1 MAASRSSRPSILQ
14 SCIPAILQS
23 VMQSCNPAILQVEYP
38 PVSEFVHLHLH
49 TEYSLLDGAC
59 RIDEVLDEAV
69 RLGMPGIAVTEHGNM
84 FSSVIFHDHAR
95 ARGLNPILGCEVYVA
110 PGSRLTK
117 SGNPGETQNHLVLL
131 AETSEGYHNLI
142 KLVSAGYT
150 DGFYYKPRIDKELL
164 AQHAK
169 GLIGL
174 SSCLKG
180 EVAEGLT
187 HAQERKAVEAAAAYR
202 DILGPGNFFLEMQ
215 WHGIDEQRTV
225 NSGLPAIARDLSLP
239 LICTNDVHYLKESDA
254 HAHDILLCIGT
265 AKAFTDPK
273 RLRYDAKQ
281 FFLKTAEEMA
291 DVFKDHPEALVNT
304 MRVAERC
311 NVTLPQGEN
320 HLPNFDVPAP
330 FTLDD
335 YFEHVTREGFRER
348 LPRLQRL
355 AQAGSLR
362 HTIDE
367 YERRLSYEI
376 DMIKQMKYPG
386 YFLIVWDFIRYA
398 REQGI
403 PVGPGRG
410 SAAGS
415 LVAYCLRITDV
426 DPLDFNLIFER
437 FLNPERVSMPDIDVD
452 FCERRRGEVIDYVT
466 RKYGREN
473 VAQIITFGTMKA
485 KAVVRDVGRVL
496 EMPFADVD
504 KVAKQIPAVL
514 EMTLDKALEESQTLR
529 DLEQNDPKVK
539 ELLAVARR
547 LEGMTRHASVHA
559 AGVVIAPRAITEYA
573 PLYKGARDEIT
584 TQWSMKEIER
594 IGLLKMD
601 FLGLSTLTLIF
612 DAINE
617 IKRTTG
623 VDLDI
628 TALPLDDAKTYQI
641 FQDGQT
647 YGIFQFESSG
657 MRDILRKAKPQTIED
672 LIALNALYRPG
683 PLRSGMVDDYIARK
697 GGKVEVKYELPQ
709 LEPILRE
716 TYGVIAYQEQVM
728 RVARELGGFTLG
740 EADILRKAMGKKN
753 PEVMAK
759 QRGKFVE
766 GAKKNA
772 IPEKKAGPIFDLME
786 HFAGYGFP
794 KAHSAAYALLAY
806 QTAYL
811 KANYPWHFA
820 AALLT
825 IEAQNTDKLAVYL
838 GECRD
843 RGIPVLPPDINESQ
857 LRFTV
862 EPEGVR
868 FGLTA
873 IKNVGEGA
881 IESLLEVRKKHGPIA
896 SLVDL
901 CEELDLRLVNKR
913 VFESLTKAGA
923 FDGIAKALPSS
934 EKAPTTALRPRLLA
948 AIDAACEHGARF
960 QRDRDEG
967 QAQLFGAM
975 DQATNGTVG
984 DQPGMNGVGRQL
996 PEATP
1001 WTETEQ
1007 LAFEKET
1014 LGLYWSGHPIDP
1026 YATQLREFG
1035 ARPTSEL
1042 AEAPLAI
1049 ATQDTWGPNG
1059 RKPMEPD
1066 TSIGGIVAAVR
1077 PLKTRKGDRMA
1088 VFTLEDAQGGVEIIV
1103 FPETFQR
1110 SGSLIET
1117 GTLVLVR
1124 GKLERDEESVRILAT
1139 EILPID
1145 KVRERLT
1152 REVAI
1157 LVRAPA
1163 DRHMFEALGEIFSRH
1178 RGDRRVSIELE
1189 LAAPSAMSGRLRV
1202 KADVSS
1208 QIRVR
1213 PSSTLI
1219 AELEQVVGTGAV
1231 SLR

>member
-1 MAASRSSRPSILQ
+1 LA
-14 SCIPAILQS
+14 
-23 VMQSCNPAILQVEYP
+23 
-38 PVSEFVHLHLH
+38 EFVHLHLH

-69 RLGMPGIAVTEHGNM
+69 RLKMPAVAVTEHGNM

-110 PGSRLTK
+110 PGSRHTK

-131 AETSEGYHNLI
+131 AETNEGYHNLI

-150 DGFYYKPRIDKELL
+150 EGFYYKPRIDKDLL
-164 AQHAK
+164 AQHGK

-187 HAQERKAVEAAAAYR
+187 HSQERKAREAAGAYR

-215 WHGIDEQRTV
+215 WHGIEDQRTV
-225 NSGLPAIARDLSLP
+225 NSGLPAIARDLNLP
-239 LICTNDVHYLKESDA
+239 LICTNDVHYLRESDA
-254 HAHDILLCIGT
+254 HPHDILLCIGT
-265 AKAFTDPK
+265 AKAFSDPR

-291 DVFKDHPEALVNT
+291 EAFRDFPEALVNT
-304 MRVAERC
+304 MRIAERC
-311 NVTLPQGEN
+311 DVRLPKGEN

-335 YFEHVTREGFRER
+335 YFEHIVRDGFSQR
-348 LPRLQRL
+348 LPRLQQL
-355 AQAGSLR
+355 AARGVLGHS
-362 HTIDE
+362 IDE
-367 YERRLSYEI
+367 YEQRLSYEI
-376 DMIKQMKYPG
+376 AMIKQMKYPG

-426 DPLDFNLIFER
+426 DPLNFNLIFER

-485 KAVVRDVGRVL
+485 RAVVRDVGRVL

-504 KVAKQIPAVL
+504 RVAKQIPAVL
-514 EMTLDKALEESQTLR
+514 EMTLDKALEESPALK
-529 DLEQNDPKVK
+529 DLEQTDAKVK

-612 DAINE
+612 DAIQE

-657 MRDILRKAKPQTIED
+657 MRDILRKAKPQILED

-683 PLRSGMVDDYIARK
+683 PLRSGMVDDFIARK
-697 GGKVEVKYELPQ
+697 AGKVEIKYELPQ

-728 RVARELGGFTLG
+728 GIARVLGGFTLG
-740 EADILRKAMGKKN
+740 EADILRRAMGKKN

-759 QRGKFVE
+759 QRGSFVE
-766 GAKKNA
+766 GAKRNG

-794 KAHSAAYALLAY
+794 KAHATAYALLAY

-825 IEAQNTDKLAVYL
+825 IEAPNTDKLALYL

-843 RGIPVLPPDINESQ
+843 RGIPVLPPDINQSQ

-862 EPEGVR
+862 EPGRGVR

-873 IKNVGEGA
+873 IKNVGDGA
-881 IESLLEVRKKHGPIA
+881 IESLLDVRKKHGRIT
-896 SLVDL
+896 SLVALSED
-901 CEELDLRLVNKR
+901 LDLRLVNKR

-923 FDGIAKALPSS
+923 FDSLAKVPAYEGLP
-934 EKAPTTALRPRLLA
+934 ATALRPRLLA
-948 AIDAACEHGARF
+948 AVDAACEHGARF

-967 QAQLFGAM
+967 QAQLFGAF
-975 DQATNGTVG
+975 DPQDDSAG
-984 DQPGMNGVGRQL
+984 DAASGGASAGLLL
-996 PEATP
+996 PEAPP
-1001 WTETEQ
+1001 WTDTER

-1014 LGLYWSGHPIDP
+1014 LGLYLSGHPIDR
-1026 YATQLREFG
+1026 YSTDLREFG

-1042 AEAPLAI
+1042 ADAPTVAPPQEA
-1049 ATQDTWGPNG
+1049 WGPGG
-1059 RKPMEPD
+1059 RKPMEAD
-1066 TSIGGIVAAVR
+1066 TSIGGIVATIR
-1077 PLKTRKGDRMA
+1077 QLKTRKGDRMA
-1088 VFTLEDAQGGVEIIV
+1088 VFTLEDAQGGVEVIA
-1103 FPETFQR
+1103 FPEVFQR
-1110 SGSLIET
+1110 SASLIEG

-1124 GKLERDEESVRILAT
+1124 GKLERDDESVRILAT
-1139 EILPID
+1139 EIAPIEQ
-1145 KVRERLT
+1145 VRERLT

-1157 LVRAPA
+1157 RVTAPA
-1163 DRHMFEALGEIFSRH
+1163 DRGVFEALGEIFSRH
-1178 RGDRRVSIELE
+1178 RGDRRVSFEMELP
-1189 LAAPSAMSGRLRV
+1189 AVSGRLRV

-1213 PSSTLI
+1213 PSSSLI
-1219 AELEQVVGTGAV
+1219 AEVEQVVGAGAV